1 MTDLT
6 REEQLRT
13 SKPETHTLAASVDE
27 RSDLDILS
35 RRRREFDTET
45 GRRLGCHGR
54 GLIWRVLLG
63 CQTPPPPYAC
73 LSASPGR
80 KLHLAGGRCAAH
92 RSRSCVRTRTRPLH
106 TAQYDLRTAS
116 LGSNLQ
122 GRARGLDAS
131 SDRPCL
137 LAGSDSRRNPMQPCL
152 SLVLVWSSS
161 ACLAPRRGLR
171 LGCPCSPA
179 GAMTAKRIHHR
190 PETGH
195 RHVEVRRVLAVVSPV
210 RWPRVP
216 RQRCLES

>member
-80 KLHLAGGRCAAH
+80 KLHLAGGPGG
-92 RSRSCVRTRTRPLH
+92 VV
-106 TAQYDLRTAS
+106 QRTAAALASAPALGLCTPLSTTCAPLPWDPISKAGQGGWMLHLTGPACWLAPTADATRCSRVS
-116 LGSNLQ
+116 L
-122 GRARGLDAS
+122 
-131 SDRPCL
+131 
-137 LAGSDSRRNPMQPCL
+137 
-152 SLVLVWSSS
+152 WSSS
-161 ACLAPRRGLR
+161 GLLLLVWLLAEDCDWVVHAAR
-171 LGCPCSPA
+171 LEP
-179 GAMTAKRIHHR
+179 
-190 PETGH
+190 
-195 RHVEVRRVLAVVSPV
+195 
-210 RWPRVP
+210 
-216 RQRCLES
+216 